1 MHSKNSAQLIC
12 FQTRGMWSA
21 VCYYVESNRKEELLM
36 VIIGQ
41 IMGWLAAILTFASYQ
56 CKDHKKLIAVQ
67 TLSTLSIC
75 ISYLF
80 LNAWSGMLLNIVC
93 LARNFIIYRKDIKF
107 FTYSFWPYALAIVM
121 GIMGV
126 LSWQGPMSLLIVVAL
141 VANTLFLYFPNVQ
154 NLRKSIVVTSTMV
167 LIYNLYYNVW
177 GGVVN
182 EMIAIV
188 SSAIGLY
195 RYKNTKQR

>member
-1 MHSKNSAQLIC
+1 
-12 FQTRGMWSA
+12 
-21 VCYYVESNRKEELLM
+21 M

-56 CKDHKKLIAVQ
+56 CKDHKKLLIVQ
-67 TLSTLSIC
+67 TLSSLSIC
-75 ISYLF
+75 ISYL
-80 LNAWSGMLLNIVC
+80 LLGAWSGMLLNVIC
-93 LARNFIIYRKDIKF
+93 IARNFIIYRKDIKIF
-107 FTYSFWPYALAIVM
+107 SYSFWPYALAIVM

-126 LSWQGPMSLLIVVAL
+126 LSWQGPMSLLVIVAL
-141 VANTLFLYFPNVQ
+141 VANTVFLYFPNVQ
-154 NLRKSIVVTSTMV
+154 NLRKSILITSTMV
-167 LIYNLYYNVW
+167 LIYNAYYNVW

-195 RYKNTKQR
+195 RYKNTKQK

>member
-1 MHSKNSAQLIC
+1 
-12 FQTRGMWSA
+12 
-21 VCYYVESNRKEELLM
+21 M

-41 IMGWLAAILTFASYQ
+41 TIGWMAALLTFISYQ

-107 FTYSFWPYALAIVM
+107 FTYSFWLYALAIVM

-126 LSWQGPMSLLIVVAL
+126 LSWQGPMSLLVIVAL
-141 VANTLFLYFPNVQ
+141 VANTVFLYFPNVH
-154 NLRKSIVVTSTMV
+154 NLRKSILITSTMV
-167 LIYNLYYNVW
+167 LIYNAYYNVW

-182 EMIAIV
+182 EMIAIT
-188 SSAIGLY
+188 SSAVGIY
-195 RYKNTKQR
+195 RYRNTNQRQ

>member
-1 MHSKNSAQLIC
+1 
-12 FQTRGMWSA
+12 
-21 VCYYVESNRKEELLM
+21 M

-56 CKDHKKLIAVQ
+56 CEDHKKLIAVQ
-67 TLSTLSIC
+67 TLSTLSTC

-154 NLRKSIVVTSTMV
+154 NLRKSILITSTMV
-167 LIYNLYYNVW
+167 LMYNLYYNVW

-195 RYKNTKQR
+195 RYKNTKQK